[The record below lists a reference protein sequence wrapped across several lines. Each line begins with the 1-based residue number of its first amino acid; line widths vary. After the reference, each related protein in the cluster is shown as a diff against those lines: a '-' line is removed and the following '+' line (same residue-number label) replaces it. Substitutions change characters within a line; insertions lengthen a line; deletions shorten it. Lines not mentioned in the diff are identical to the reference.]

1 MHNHVHNK
9 NTIASKKLHFLNV
22 ILYLCSEDNIP
33 PRATSSSPSCF
44 WNHPYQNTIIKG
56 QHLYYSIYC
65 SLIFLQA
72 HCHLFVM
79 KNFANLISDNKM
91 DPSTQNAL
99 SQLCKL
105 YAVHGIVEN
114 MGEFMQV

>member
-1 MHNHVHNK
+1 MKIPKGGNQNRYIEEQTTQWPKEKNIKKNK
-9 NTIASKKLHFLNV
+9 QQGMPGHEAWNK
-22 ILYLCSEDNIP
+22 
-33 PRATSSSPSCF
+33 ATVPF
-44 WNHPYQNTIIKG
+44 TTAAK
-56 QHLYYSIYC
+56 
-65 SLIFLQA
+65 A

-79 KNFANLISDNKM
+79 KNFANFISDNKM

>member
-1 MHNHVHNK
+1 
-9 NTIASKKLHFLNV
+9 
-22 ILYLCSEDNIP
+22 
-33 PRATSSSPSCF
+33 
-44 WNHPYQNTIIKG
+44 
-56 QHLYYSIYC
+56 
-65 SLIFLQA
+65 
-72 HCHLFVM
+72 M
-79 KNFANLISDNKM
+79 KNFANFISDNKM

>member
-1 MHNHVHNK
+1 M
-9 NTIASKKLHFLNV
+9 FLE
-22 ILYLCSEDNIP
+22 LPIP
-33 PRATSSSPSCF
+33 KHTHPRTTRSSRSCF
-44 WNHPYQNTIIKG
+44 WNYPYQNTLIQFKG
-56 QHLYYSIYC
+56 NIFIPAYTF
-65 SLIFLQA
+65 SLIFFQA

-79 KNFANLISDNKM
+79 KNFANMISDNKL

>member
-1 MHNHVHNK
+1 MQFLRSYGVIIVHEK
-9 NTIASKKLHFLNV
+9 YKSTK
-22 ILYLCSEDNIP
+22 
-33 PRATSSSPSCF
+33 
-44 WNHPYQNTIIKG
+44 HP
-56 QHLYYSIYC
+56 L
-65 SLIFLQA
+65 

-79 KNFANLISDNKM
+79 KNFANFISDNKM